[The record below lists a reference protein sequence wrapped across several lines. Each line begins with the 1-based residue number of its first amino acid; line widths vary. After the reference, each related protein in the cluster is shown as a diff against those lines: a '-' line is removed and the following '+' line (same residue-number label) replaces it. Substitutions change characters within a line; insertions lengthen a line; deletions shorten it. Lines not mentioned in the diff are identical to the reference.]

1 MTFPLELNFNFFF
14 FNVEIFLKER
24 KTTKS
29 HLETPMP
36 SHLANEIVFS
46 IGEKKK
52 KSEKENM
59 RVERSGLWF
68 NVRKIEILMRQV
80 FETVTVNKV
89 C

>member
-1 MTFPLELNFNFFF
+1 MET
-14 FNVEIFLKER
+14 
-24 KTTKS
+24 

-59 RVERSGLWF
+59 RVERVESRGSGST
-68 NVRKIEILMRQV
+68 
-80 FETVTVNKV
+80 FERLKF
-89 C
+89 

>member
-1 MTFPLELNFNFFF
+1 MTFPLELNFNNFLF

-52 KSEKENM
+52 K
-59 RVERSGLWF
+59 ERKGEHASREVGAL
-68 NVRKIEILMRQV
+68 VQRSKD
-80 FETVTVNKV
+80 
-89 C
+89 